1 MESFKRSTA
10 RDFRINTQLISDR
23 VEDDQA
29 EDDSQQE
36 SEAPPKAKKRKHWY
50 IHHNI
55 IISNCWTLLQEVIGY
70 DNYVKVRHLPVS
82 LLNFRIIL
90 LFISYNVAV
99 IMSTLQLN
107 YLP

>member
-36 SEAPPKAKKRKHWY
+36 SDAPPKAKRRKH
-50 IHHNI
+50 
-55 IISNCWTLLQEVIGY
+55 
-70 DNYVKVRHLPVS
+70 
-82 LLNFRIIL
+82 
-90 LFISYNVAV
+90 
-99 IMSTLQLN
+99 
-107 YLP
+107 